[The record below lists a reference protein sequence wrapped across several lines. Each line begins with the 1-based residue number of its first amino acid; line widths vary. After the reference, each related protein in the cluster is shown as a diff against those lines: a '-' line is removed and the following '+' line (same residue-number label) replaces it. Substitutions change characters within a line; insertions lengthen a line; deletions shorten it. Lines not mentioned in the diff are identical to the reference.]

1 MRAMFRAWFRTCH
14 AHSCITPDPLRPI
27 QVELADLAA
36 ATERRAPRSS
46 GSRSRE
52 KYPKGRNSHPR
63 GGEVDQT
70 RPRPRAPMRMTNRT
84 SPRCVAEA
92 ITPAMTAAYPNQLG
106 ITGTSGICH
115 QELIARHSAR
125 RKLVTLARPRL
136 RHHVHR
142 TVGPDIDRP
151 RLDRF
156 RRDSHDVG
164 LTAQL
169 ARQAPALGRVQRY
182 RTALRVG
189 LRRRRQHRARKGP
202 LGSSTALAPCGIASR
217 SFRDATGTSTR
228 PMPAA
233 APKTPSTGAG
243 RSDTTRDQ
251 EAAHASFHKPASPTG
266 YRLAA
271 STMM

>member
-14 AHSCITPDPLRPI
+14 AHSCITPDPSRPI
-27 QVELADLAA
+27 QVELADFAA

-46 GSRSRE
+46 GSRSRQ

-169 ARQAPALGRVQRY
+169 ARQALALVSGPALSNGPARRPQSRACIEHGKDLWDPAQRVHRVASHPGRSVMRPAHRPDLCRRLLPRRHQRALDGAIQQGTRKQ
-182 RTALRVG
+182 RTQASISPP
-189 LRRRRQHRARKGP
+189 RRQAIGWPR
-202 LGSSTALAPCGIASR
+202 
-217 SFRDATGTSTR
+217 R
-228 PMPAA
+228 P
-233 APKTPSTGAG
+233 
-243 RSDTTRDQ
+243 
-251 EAAHASFHKPASPTG
+251 
-266 YRLAA
+266 
-271 STMM
+271 